1 MRIWWALVINELSL
15 YRAQRG
21 LALAFVLTLF
31 IRPEQ
36 PGISK
41 KVSRYDGKCA
51 ADIAA

>member
-1 MRIWWALVINELSL
+1 VQDFFDGKNRRRFQGCRQN
-15 YRAQRG
+15 RC
-21 LALAFVLTLF
+21 LTLF

-36 PGISK
+36 LGISK

>member
-1 MRIWWALVINELSL
+1 MQDFLDGKIAAASRLSSKS
-15 YRAQRG
+15 
-21 LALAFVLTLF
+21 VLTLF